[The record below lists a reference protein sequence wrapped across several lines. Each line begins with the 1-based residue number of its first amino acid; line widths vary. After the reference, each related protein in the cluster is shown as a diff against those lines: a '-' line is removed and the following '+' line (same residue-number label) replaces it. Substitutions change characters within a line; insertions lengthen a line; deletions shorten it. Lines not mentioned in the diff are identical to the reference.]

1 MIKKISE
8 YLTMIIDKLYSTNSI
23 EKQNKKVIHV
33 ILKNDLLANLKDNE
47 EEILFGCGCFWG
59 AAWFSFGGSSRSWNT
74 NI

>member
-8 YLTMIIDKLYSTNSI
+8 YLTMIIDKLYSTNSL
-23 EKQNKKVIHV
+23 EKQNKKVNHV

-59 AAWFSFGGSSRSWNT
+59 AEKVSGDYQE
-74 NI
+74 